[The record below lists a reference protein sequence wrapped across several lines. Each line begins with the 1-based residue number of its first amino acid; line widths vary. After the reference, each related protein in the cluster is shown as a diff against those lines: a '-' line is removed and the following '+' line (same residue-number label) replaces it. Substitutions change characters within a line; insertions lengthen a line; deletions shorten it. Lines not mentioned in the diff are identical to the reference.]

1 MPAEDLALHVRFA
14 PEPDD
19 ATPFDALLQQF
30 RSLADS
36 KRMQGNYLEELVRH
50 YLQLEPLRADQLQNV
65 WLWKDWPGREGRP
78 DTGIDLVAQTK
89 SGDLLA
95 VQVKFFS
102 ASHRIQKSDLDSFFE
117 AVGREPFA
125 GGIVVDTTEGDWS
138 TNAQEA
144 VKNRT
149 KPIQRVTLDELRH
162 SQIDWTTYNLL
173 DPRTAPVTHERKQL
187 RPHQHEAVGAVMRAF
202 AEGQAERGTMVMAC
216 GTGKTFTAL
225 KIAERWTRE
234 RAGEHSLIL
243 FAVPSLALLQQSLEE
258 WSREH
263 DPDLPFRAF
272 AVGSD
277 TKLGRVSTGDMTTVA
292 LEDLGAPATTD
303 GATLHRLIG
312 DDDLDAGMTVVFS
325 TYQSIQ
331 AVSDAQRLGLP
342 SFDLVICDE
351 AHRTTGVTLAE
362 DDAPSE
368 FVKIHDP
375 AVIDAEHRLYMTAT
389 PRIFNAEIKNKARAK
404 DAELVSMDDVS
415 RFGEVV
421 YRIGFGE
428 AVERQL
434 LTDYKVLVLGV
445 SEDQIAASFQ
455 QDMAREGHELPLSDV
470 AKLIGCWNGMA
481 KRQSGHLADGFGEDA
496 APMRRAVAFAR
507 DIRTSKGIAQDFP
520 LLVQSH
526 LQNLMN
532 DDPTDDLGVQARHVD
547 GTMNA
552 TERGALL
559 DWLKEDPGMGLG
571 GAPEARILT
580 NARCLSEGVDVP
592 SLDAVLFLNA
602 RKSQVDV
609 VQAVG
614 RVMRRAEDKRVG
626 YIILPIAIPDG
637 VSAEAALTDNERYK
651 VVWQVLQ
658 ALRSHDERL
667 DAQINQMAIT
677 GKAPETVLIEHID
690 LTKKSS
696 KGDTGHGIGSGDAE
710 PDAQGP
716 SPAGS
721 PSGPAAASI
730 PLFAADDWKDAVYA
744 KLVRNVGDRM
754 YWDDWANDISE
765 IAQKYITLIR
775 AHLGSKGNDRA
786 PFENFLAAL
795 KATVNPEIAEDEAIE
810 LLAQHLVTMPIFE
823 AMFPDDSFTQANPVS
838 SSMQVVIDSFAENA
852 AFAREREPLEEFYS
866 RITDRIRRLPD
877 FTSKQRLLVTLY
889 DRFFTKAFP
898 KLADRMGIVFTPV
911 EVVDYI
917 LRSADDALRAAFGR
931 SLGDR
936 DVKILDPF
944 TGTGTFLTRLLQSGI
959 IPPENLE
966 YKYRNDLFAN
976 EIVLLSY
983 YIAAVNIE
991 SVFREIS
998 AAPAEP
1004 GEAPD
1009 TAFPGI
1015 SLTDTFAMD
1024 ERDNQLAGGVFP
1036 ENTERLER
1044 ERNSPIDVIVMNP
1057 PYSVGQRSANDDNQ
1071 NTKYELIDGR
1081 IEQTYA
1087 KRSTGTLKNSL
1098 YDSYYR
1104 ALRWATDRIKD
1115 RGIIAFVSNSG
1126 FVDGNTADGIRLT
1139 WVDEF
1144 SDIFVFNL
1152 RGNARTQGEVRRRE
1166 AGNVFGEGS
1175 RTGVAITIL
1184 VRSPDHDR
1192 TARVHYADIGDYL
1205 SREEKLEQLRVSI
1218 SMRGT
1223 DFTAVVPNQAGDWI
1237 NQRDLRFDKFQLIG
1251 DPTAKGSPSSAGVF
1265 SIYSRALATSRDAWC
1280 YSFNSVELRRNIE
1293 RHVEFL
1299 NEEQERV
1306 AAIAALDSKKAAL
1319 VSRDAT
1325 RGSWDR
1331 VNLRDVERGR
1341 STSLHPGGF
1350 RRAIYRPFV
1359 HQHVYFD
1366 IGQQLNNCTYQLP
1379 KLFPTVNHENLAFAV
1394 NARQGD
1400 VPLMIDRIPDLHLIG
1415 DSQVF
1420 ARYTW
1425 EPVTASDGGFNFA
1438 GLDGCD
1444 DDVVLDGYRRVDN
1457 ITDRTL
1463 ATYRSV
1469 YADDT
1474 ITKDDIFY
1482 GVYGLLHHPE
1492 YRERYEADLKK
1503 MLPRIPHVVGFPEY
1517 ARIGRELADLHVDY
1531 ENAPRYDL
1539 TEVWTIDRPED
1550 EFERYAI
1557 EKMSWTKRTEH
1568 TGIKVNAHLTLTGI
1582 PEQAN
1587 AYTIGGRSP
1596 LEWILDRYRIKVDKP
1611 SGIVNDPNA
1620 WLREHDDPRYVVNL
1634 IASLVTL
1641 SLETQRL
1648 VAELPAFEVIE

>member
-1 MPAEDLALHVRFA
+1 MTAEDLPVHVRFV
-14 PEPDD
+14 PEPEDT
-19 ATPFDALLQQF
+19 TPFDALLTQF
-30 RSLADS
+30 RALADS

-50 YLQLEPLRADQLQNV
+50 FLRLEPLRADQLQDV

-89 SGDLLA
+89 AGELLA
-95 VQVKFFS
+95 VQVKFFA
-102 ASHRIQKSDLDSFFE
+102 ASHRMQKSDLDSFFE

-125 GGIVVDTTEGDWS
+125 GGIVVDTTDGAWS

-144 VKNRT
+144 LKNRT
-149 KPIQRVTLDELRH
+149 KPIRRITLDALRH
-162 SQIDWTTYNLL
+162 SQVDWSSYDLL
-173 DPRTAPVTHERKQL
+173 DPRTAPGIHERKQL
-187 RPHQHEAVGAVMRAF
+187 RPHQHDAVGAVMNAF
-202 AEGQAERGTMVMAC
+202 AEHHAERGTMVMAC

-234 RAGEHSLIL
+234 QAGERSLIL

-263 DPDLPFRAF
+263 DPELPFRAF

-277 TKLGRVSTGDMTTVA
+277 SKLGRVANGDLTTVA

-312 DDDLDAGMTVVFS
+312 DDDLDVGMTVVFS

-351 AHRTTGVTLAE
+351 AHRTTGVTLADE
-362 DDAPSE
+362 DSSE

-375 AVIDAEHRLYMTAT
+375 AVIDADHRLYMTAT
-389 PRIFNAEIKNKARAK
+389 PRIFNADVKNKARSQ
-404 DAELVSMDDVS
+404 DAELVSMDDVE
-415 RFGEVV
+415 RFGAVV

-428 AVERQL
+428 AVEREL

-445 SEDQIAASFQ
+445 SEDQIATSFQ

-470 AKLIGCWNGMA
+470 AKLIGCWNGMS
-481 KRQSGHLADGFGEDA
+481 KRQAGHLAEGFGEDI

-507 DIRTSKGIAQDFP
+507 DIKTSKGIAQDFP
-520 LLVQSH
+520 LLVRSH

-532 DDPTDDLGVQARHVD
+532 DDPTDDLGVSARHVD

-559 DWLKEDPGMGLG
+559 DWLKEDPGAGLS
-571 GAPEARILT
+571 GAPEARVLT

-614 RVMRRAEDKRVG
+614 RVMRRAEGKRCG

-637 VSAEAALTDNERYK
+637 VSAEGALSDNERYK

-677 GKAPETVLIEHID
+677 GKAPESIVIEHID
-690 LTKKSS
+690 LTRKSS
-696 KGDTGHGIGSGDAE
+696 RSDTGHGIGDGDTMPDSDGSTASGSA
-710 PDAQGP
+710 
-716 SPAGS
+716 SPA
-721 PSGPAAASI
+721 PSVAV
-730 PLFAADDWKDAVYA
+730 PLFGADDWKDAVYA

-754 YWDDWANDISE
+754 YWDDWAGDISE

-775 AHLGSKGNDRA
+775 AHLGAEGSDRA
-786 PFENFLAAL
+786 PFEAFLTAL
-795 KATVNPEIAEDEAIE
+795 RATVNPEIDESEAIE

-823 AMFPDDSFTQANPVS
+823 AMFPDDSFSRANPVS
-838 SSMQVVIDSFAENA
+838 AAMQVVIDSFAENA

-866 RITDRIRRLPD
+866 RITDRIRKLPD

-944 TGTGTFLTRLLQSGI
+944 TGTGTFLTRLLQLGI

-966 YKYRNDLFAN
+966 YKYRHDLFAN

-991 SVFREIS
+991 SVFREVS
-998 AAPAEP
+998 ATSNVERAQRDETPDSP
-1004 GEAPD
+1004 ID

-1044 ERNSPIDVIVMNP
+1044 ERNSPINVIVMNP
-1057 PYSVGQRSANDDNQ
+1057 PYSVGQRSANDNNQ
-1071 NTKYELIDGR
+1071 NAKYGLDER
-1081 IEQTYA
+1081 IRETYA
-1087 KRSTGTLKNSL
+1087 AKSTATNKNGL

-1139 WVDEF
+1139 WAEEF

-1152 RGNARTQGEVRRRE
+1152 RGNARTQGDVRRRE

-1175 RTGVAITIL
+1175 RTGVAVAIL
-1184 VRSPDHDR
+1184 VKSPEHEGP
-1192 TARVHYADIGDYL
+1192 ARVHYADIGDYL
-1205 SREEKLEQLRVSI
+1205 SREEKLERVRDEASL
-1218 SMRGT
+1218 RGT
-1223 DFTAVVPNQAGDWI
+1223 DYIELVPNEDGDWI
-1237 NQRDLRFDKFQLIG
+1237 NQRDDRFASF
-1251 DPTAKGSPSSAGVF
+1251 TAITGADGIFELASNGVK
-1265 SIYSRALATSRDAWC
+1265 TNRDAWC
-1280 YSFNSVELRRNIE
+1280 YSFSRPALETHVRRLIRNSNAVSTKTNTFDAEDPTLVNWNRALRR
-1293 RHVEFL
+1293 
-1299 NEEQERV
+1299 
-1306 AAIAALDSKKAAL
+1306 
-1319 VSRDAT
+1319 DA
-1325 RGSWDR
+1325 
-1331 VNLRDVERGR
+1331 ERGV
-1341 STSLHPGGF
+1341 THAWDNNAV
-1350 RRAIYRPFV
+1350 RAAVYRPFTREW
-1359 HQHVYFD
+1359 VYFD
-1366 IGQQLNNCTYQLP
+1366 RAMNDMIYRLP
-1379 KLFPTVNHENLAFAV
+1379 KLFPTPQHPNIAIITNSDSRRAAE
-1394 NARQGD
+1394 
-1400 VPLMIDRIPDLHLIG
+1400 PLITDLLPDLHVNG
-1415 DSQVF
+1415 DTQCF

-1425 EPVTASDGGFNFA
+1425 EPITASDGGFNFTSF
-1438 GLDGCD
+1438 DESNE
-1444 DDVVLDGYRRVDN
+1444 DVILDGYRRVDN
-1457 ITDRTL
+1457 ITDHTL
-1463 ATYRSV
+1463 ETYRIV
-1469 YADDT
+1469 YADDK

-1492 YRERYEADLKK
+1492 YRERYAADLKK
-1503 MLPRIPHVVGFPEY
+1503 MLPRIPHVTGFREY
-1517 ARIGRELADLHVDY
+1517 ARIGRALADLHIDY
-1531 ENAPRYDL
+1531 ESAPLFEL
-1539 TEVWTIDRPED
+1539 TEVWAIDPPED

-1568 TGIKVNAHLTLTGI
+1568 TAIKVNAHLTLSGI

-1634 IASLVTL
+1634 IGSLVTL
-1641 SLETQRL
+1641 SMETQRL
-1648 VAELPAFEVIE
+1648 VAELPAFEVIR

>member
-1 MPAEDLALHVRFA
+1 MPNRELSRMSDEGLPVHVRFV
-14 PEPDD
+14 PEADD
-19 ATPFDALLQQF
+19 ASPFDTLLAQF
-30 RSLADS
+30 RALADS

-50 YLQLEPLRADQLQNV
+50 YLQLEPLRADHLRNV

-78 DTGIDLVAQTK
+78 DTGIDLVAETT

-95 VQVKFFS
+95 VQVKFF
-102 ASHRIQKSDLDSFFE
+102 AAGYRIHKSDLDSFFE

-125 GGIVVDTTEGDWS
+125 GGIVVDTTGGAWS

-144 VKNRT
+144 LKNRS

-162 SQIDWTTYNLL
+162 SQIDWSTYNLL
-173 DPRTAPVTHERKQL
+173 DPLSAPVTYERKQL
-187 RPHQHEAVGAVMRAF
+187 RTHQHEAVGAVLRAF
-202 AEGQAERGTMVMAC
+202 TEGHAERGTMVMAC

-234 RAGEHSLIL
+234 RAGERSLIL

-277 TKLGRVSTGDMTTVA
+277 PKLGRVANGDMTTVA

-312 DDDLDAGMTVVFS
+312 DDDLDVGMTVVFS

-342 SFDLVICDE
+342 TFDLVICDE

-362 DDAPSE
+362 DDEPSE

-389 PRIFNAEIKNKARAK
+389 PRIFNAEVKNKARAK
-404 DAELVSMDDVS
+404 DAEFVSMDDVS

-445 SEDQIAASFQ
+445 SEDQIATSFQ
-455 QDMAREGHELPLSDV
+455 QDMASEGHELPLSDV

-481 KRQSGHLADGFGEDA
+481 KRQSGHLAEGFGDDT

-507 DIRTSKGIAQDFP
+507 DIKTSKKITQDFP
-520 LLVQSH
+520 PLVQSH
-526 LQNLMN
+526 LQNLAN
-532 DDPTDDLGVQARHVD
+532 DDPTDDLGVECRHVD

-559 DWLKEDPGMGLG
+559 DWLKQDPGTGYQ
-571 GAPEARILT
+571 GAPEARVLT

-614 RVMRRAEDKRVG
+614 RVMRRAEGKRVG

-696 KGDTGHGIGSGDAE
+696 KSDSGHGIGNGDAGTDSDTHSASSAS
-710 PDAQGP
+710 PGP
-716 SPAGS
+716 SS
-721 PSGPAAASI
+721 AAI

-775 AHLGSKGNDRA
+775 AHLGAAGNERG
-786 PFENFLAAL
+786 PFESFLAAL
-795 KATVNPEIAEDEAIE
+795 RATVNPEIDESEAIE

-823 AMFPDDSFTQANPVS
+823 AMFPDESFSQANPVS

-866 RITDRIRRLPD
+866 RITDRIRKLPD

-944 TGTGTFLTRLLQSGI
+944 TGTGTFLTRLLQLGC

-991 SVFREIS
+991 SVFREVT
-998 AAPAEP
+998 AVTTLVERAQRD
-1004 GEAPD
+1004 EAPDSVTD

-1024 ERDNQLAGGVFP
+1024 ERANQLAGGVFP
-1036 ENTERLER
+1036 ENTERLES

-1057 PYSVGQRSANDDNQ
+1057 PYSAGQRSANDNNQ
-1071 NTKYELIDGR
+1071 NAKYPALDER
-1081 IEQTYA
+1081 IAATYVSRSSATQKA
-1087 KRSTGTLKNSL
+1087 KL

-1104 ALRWATDRIKD
+1104 ALRWATDRIKH
-1115 RGIIAFVSNSG
+1115 RGIVAFVSNSG

-1139 WVDEF
+1139 WAEEF
-1144 SDIFVFNL
+1144 SDIFVVNL

-1175 RTGVAITIL
+1175 RTGVAIAIL
-1184 VRSPDHDR
+1184 VKAPDHDGP
-1192 TARVHYADIGDYL
+1192 ARVHYADIGDYL
-1205 SREEKLEQLRVSI
+1205 SREEKLEKIRVEATL
-1218 SMRGT
+1218 GET
-1223 DFTAVVPNQAGDWI
+1223 EFTELTPNEAGDWTT
-1237 NQRDLRFDKFQLIG
+1237 QRDERFPRFTSIDKMFTTVSL
-1251 DPTAKGSPSSAGVF
+1251 GV
-1265 SIYSRALATSRDAWC
+1265 STNRDAWC
-1280 YSFNSVELRRNIE
+1280 YGFSQQGAQVTMVRMIADFNAVLTGANNFNEADPTRISWSSGLQSRRRRGVEISFATDPIRMSAYRPFTRSWLYFDRNVIE
-1293 RHVEFL
+1293 RPS
-1299 NEEQERV
+1299 RV
-1306 AAIAALDSKKAAL
+1306 AALLPTLHHHNSLII
-1319 VSRDAT
+1319 VNSRVGDMP
-1325 RGSWDR
+1325 
-1331 VNLRDVERGR
+1331 LM
-1341 STSLHPGGF
+1341 TSL
-1350 RRAIYRPFV
+1350 
-1359 HQHVYFD
+1359 
-1366 IGQQLNNCTYQLP
+1366 L
-1379 KLFPTVNHENLAFAV
+1379 
-1394 NARQGD
+1394 
-1400 VPLMIDRIPDLHLIG
+1400 PDLHLVG

-1438 GLDGCD
+1438 GLDSSE
-1444 DDVVLDGYRRVDN
+1444 DDVILDGYRRVDN
-1457 ITDRTL
+1457 ITDHTVE
-1463 ATYRSV
+1463 TYRRV
-1469 YADDT
+1469 YADGA
-1474 ITKDDIFY
+1474 ITKDDVFY

-1492 YRERYEADLKK
+1492 YRERYKADLKK
-1503 MLPRIPHVVGFPEY
+1503 MLPRIPHVAGFGEY

-1539 TEVWTIDRPED
+1539 TEVWTIDPPEED
-1550 EFERYAI
+1550 YERYAI

-1568 TGIKVNAHLTLTGI
+1568 TAIKVNAHLTLTGI

-1620 WLREHDDPRYVVNL
+1620 WLREQNNPRYVVDL
-1634 IASLVTL
+1634 IGSLVTL

-1648 VAELPAFEVIE
+1648 IAELPPFKVIE